1 MKRCFIGVLFLTSSL
16 VDAGAR
22 LVELHPPVKLV
33 YQGKEAI
40 VSFLTSEGASSGNV
54 YTITL
59 PSRKSNNIN
68 IPSLAK
74 GKIISVFFYETKETD
89 TNENGRSM
97 FVLNQE
103 TVDNEF
109 QAGSIYS
116 VARFSLLPQSSGL
129 MVQFFESDNQD
140 YRFLNCFDGVY
151 KDNKKHSSCAYKDA
165 NSIKKALDKK

>member
-1 MKRCFIGVLFLTSSL
+1 MKKYLTSIILLIPSL
-16 VDAGAR
+16 VNAGSG
-22 LVELHPPVKLV
+22 LVELHPPIKAM

-40 VSFLTSEGASSGNV
+40 VSFLASEGASSGNL
-54 YTITL
+54 YTISL
-59 PSRKSNNIN
+59 PSRKSDNIS

-89 TNENGRSM
+89 AKENGRSM

-109 QAGSIYS
+109 QVGSIYS

-151 KDNKKHSSCAYKDA
+151 KDSKKHSSCEYKDA